1 MATNYVQDQRV
12 QTWFETSLS
21 KGAVVGHFLQEK
33 AWPIVAANHEKLAE
47 LSV

>member
-12 QTWFETSLS
+12 QTRFVTSLS
-21 KGAVVGHFLQEK
+21 KGAVMGHLLQQK
-33 AWPIVAANHEKLAE
+33 TWPIVAANHNKLAE